1 MGGFRAQEFDQS
13 ALSPG
18 FWELEGAQLVEDGCG
33 RQGEKWSSRE
43 DLDI

>member
-1 MGGFRAQEFDQS
+1 MGLELRNWIRS
-13 ALSPG
+13 SLSPG
-18 FWELEGAQLVEDGCG
+18 FWELEGAQVVEDGCS